1 MLDVIPMKVNADYH
15 LNSQRCAQESDRQ
28 VNQNRFRLN
37 QNGFTRYDHQASSE
51 EASHYFVLP

>member
-1 MLDVIPMKVNADYH
+1 MLDVIPMKVNADYRS
-15 LNSQRCAQESDRQ
+15 NSQRCAEVGDRQ